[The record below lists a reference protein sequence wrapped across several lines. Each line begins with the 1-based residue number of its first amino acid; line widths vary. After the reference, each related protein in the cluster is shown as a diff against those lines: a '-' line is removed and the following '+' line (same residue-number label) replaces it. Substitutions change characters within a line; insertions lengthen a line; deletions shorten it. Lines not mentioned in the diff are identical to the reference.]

1 MIQFDGFTTPLTAT
15 AAVNCG
21 DTYHI
26 KLVVADVND
35 DVWDSGV
42 FLEAGSFFSP
52 ALTVIDN
59 LGIDST
65 FMNIACGQDVI
76 LTADGGPGA
85 IYEWYDYATATLINT
100 SASISVSN
108 GTYYVIASDLS
119 GCSSISDTF
128 SITSPPFE
136 LRDFTVSHTDI
147 NCWDDTD
154 GTIGI
159 SIDDYINVLSYNFF
173 LDGNI
178 NSNPHP
184 LDTFFDNVS
193 AGDHFITI
201 VDSLNLC
208 DTSFIVPISTP
219 AFPLQALV
227 SGNMNICNG
236 SSDGE
241 AVGFGLGGTP
251 GYSYEWF
258 DATYA
263 SFSLDDTASGLSS
276 GSYYLEVTDA
286 NGCDTFTSVQVIA
299 PQTALSGSPQVFGVV
314 CKGDS
319 TGMVIGDA
327 QGSWAPYQYYWLSS
341 TGDTLKEPIN
351 DSTFTSSRDTL
362 FDLSVGTYALHVYD
376 SKDCSV
382 SYSLNVGEPATSLSI
397 DNMAV
402 IDSIACY
409 GDSIGKARLYASGG
423 MPNYAYLWDNGETGI
438 IANALT
444 SGWHTV
450 SLTDDW
456 GCKILDSIYIF
467 ENPEIQSQISTT
479 QNISCYGD
487 TNGIAWIESVGGI
500 PAYTY
505 FWSNGQISFPGSVSD
520 TASGLLHGSYYVT
533 TRDVLGCEVVDS
545 IYISEPE
552 PLSMEASELDGVDC
566 YGAAD
571 GLAYATALGG
581 TPPYTFVWDSGQW
594 IGDTINTLTS
604 GLHTVVVTDAKGCSA
619 TDTILTHQPTEL
631 TIAIDDSLTV
641 LAYCIGVNTA
651 SLTGVAS
658 GGTPGYTYEWDDNTV
673 NPQTTATASSLSVG
687 VYTITV
693 TDTEGCTA
701 SDTRDIDTLTVT
713 MDAEVTSLI
722 QYFGGNDVSCFGY
735 NDGEAYAESDGGHY
749 PYTYQWY
756 GPNGF
761 NSADSII
768 YNLYAGT
775 YSVTIRDSNN
785 CMVNGSIV
793 ITEPDYIYFTTLGAT
808 DESCLGAYNGEV
820 QIDIIGGVA
829 PYTAIATDTTTGNI
843 ITSLMNNDSIVPGI
857 CSGTYTLT
865 VTDANGCL
873 SSLINGGV
881 NQQTINTSVFT
892 TANIDPATIT
902 DVLCNG
908 AATGSLQVLSP
919 DTNAGYT
926 YSWENMS
933 DPGISISTTT
943 QASNLIAGTYALY
956 AHYSDGNNLN
966 QNYEGCTT
974 LDTVSIY
981 EEDAIHSTG
990 VITDVDCYGEATG
1003 SIDSITAFGGIQP
1016 YASQWNPGG
1025 QNSNLTAGTYTL
1037 TITDFNNCQ
1046 EVDTFEV
1053 SQPQALSASVSQD
1066 SQSGYV
1072 LTANPPNGG
1081 TAPFSYSWREQSYS
1095 AIHLQGG
1102 VTYTV
1107 IDYGVYYVIVTD
1119 ANGCVTES
1127 NSFAYEE
1134 VTSVEDALTTLSI
1147 SIYPNPF
1154 IQQTTVDFGR
1164 VIKQATIS
1172 VVDVYGKQ
1180 IESYLISNA
1189 TKHILKRNNKASGIY
1204 FVEIEVGEVKL
1215 FTKIIIE

>member
-1 MIQFDGFTTPLTAT
+1 
-15 AAVNCG
+15 
-21 DTYHI
+21 
-26 KLVVADVND
+26 
-35 DVWDSGV
+35 
-42 FLEAGSFFSP
+42 
-52 ALTVIDN
+52 
-59 LGIDST
+59 
-65 FMNIACGQDVI
+65 
-76 LTADGGPGA
+76 
-85 IYEWYDYATATLINT
+85 
-100 SASISVSN
+100 
-108 GTYYVIASDLS
+108 
-119 GCSSISDTF
+119 
-128 SITSPPFE
+128 
-136 LRDFTVSHTDI
+136 
-147 NCWDDTD
+147 
-154 GTIGI
+154 
-159 SIDDYINVLSYNFF
+159 
-173 LDGNI
+173 
-178 NSNPHP
+178 
-184 LDTFFDNVS
+184 
-193 AGDHFITI
+193 
-201 VDSLNLC
+201 
-208 DTSFIVPISTP
+208 
-219 AFPLQALV
+219 
-227 SGNMNICNG
+227 
-236 SSDGE
+236 
-241 AVGFGLGGTP
+241 
-251 GYSYEWF
+251 
-258 DATYA
+258 
-263 SFSLDDTASGLSS
+263 
-276 GSYYLEVTDA
+276 
-286 NGCDTFTSVQVIA
+286 
-299 PQTALSGSPQVFGVV
+299 
-314 CKGDS
+314 
-319 TGMVIGDA
+319 
-327 QGSWAPYQYYWLSS
+327 
-341 TGDTLKEPIN
+341 
-351 DSTFTSSRDTL
+351 
-362 FDLSVGTYALHVYD
+362 
-376 SKDCSV
+376 
-382 SYSLNVGEPATSLSI
+382 LNVGEPPTGLSI
-397 DNMAV
+397 DDVEV

-409 GDSIGKARLYASGG
+409 GESVGKAILYASGG

-456 GCKILDSIYIF
+456 GCMKLDSIEIF

-479 QNISCYGD
+479 QNVSCYGLSD
-487 TNGIAWIESVGGI
+487 GIAWIESVGGV
-500 PAYTY
+500 PAYIY
-505 FWSNGQISFPGSVSD
+505 FWSTGQTSLPGSVSD

-545 IYISEPE
+545 VYISEPE
-552 PLSMEASELDGVDC
+552 PLSMEASELDGIDC
-566 YGAAD
+566 YGVAD

-604 GLHTVVVTDAKGCSA
+604 GLHTVIVTDAKGCSA
-619 TDTILTHQPTEL
+619 TDTVFTNQPTEL
-631 TIAIDDSLTV
+631 TIAIDDSQTV

-658 GGTPGYTYEWDDNTV
+658 GGTPGYTYQWDDNTV

-735 NDGEAYAESDGGHY
+735 NDGVAYAESDGGHY

-793 ITEPDYIYFTTLGAT
+793 ITEPDYIYFTSLGAT
-808 DESCLGAYNGEV
+808 DESCLGACNGEV
-820 QIDIIGGVA
+820 QIEITGGVA
-829 PYTAIATDTTTGNI
+829 PYTGIATENTTGAI
-843 ITSLMNNDSIVPGI
+843 DSSLMNNDSIVPGI
-857 CSGTYTLT
+857 CSGAYTLT
-865 VTDANGCL
+865 LTDANGCP

-892 TANIDPATIT
+892 TANIDPTTIT
-902 DVLCNG
+902 HVLCNG

-919 DTNAGYT
+919 DTNAGYN
-926 YSWENMS
+926 YSWENMN

-943 QASNLIAGTYALY
+943 QASNLIAGTYVLY
-956 AHYSDGNNLN
+956 AHYSDWNNLG

-974 LDTVSIY
+974 TDTDSIT
-981 EEDAIHSTG
+981 EPSAIQSTG
-990 VITDVDCYGEATG
+990 VITDVDCYGNATG
-1003 SIDSITAFGGIQP
+1003 SIVASSPSGGTPP

-1037 TITDFNNCQ
+1037 TVTDFNNCQ

-1053 SQPQALSASVSQD
+1053 TQPQALSVSIIQS
-1066 SQSGYV
+1066 SQGGYV
-1072 LTANPPNGG
+1072 LIANTPNGG
-1081 TAPFSYSWREQSYS
+1081 TAPFSYSWREQSSS

-1107 IDYGVYYVIVTD
+1107 IDYGIYYVIVTD

-1134 VTSVEDALTTLSI
+1134 VTGVEDALTTLSI

-1180 IESYLISNA
+1180 IESYIVSNA

-1204 FVEIEVGEVKL
+1204 FMEIEVGEREKVIFKL
-1215 FTKIIIE
+1215 IIE